1 MAKAMMERLRID
13 GFDVKVVKHN
23 IHGEDDTP
31 CQLVIISPPAAT
43 QTLML
48 TAQSRFTTCE
58 VRTVAR
64 SRLIA
69 S

>member
-48 TAQSRFTTCE
+48 SLGLLR
-58 VRTVAR
+58 AR
-64 SRLIA
+64 IELWPGQG
-69 S
+69 